1 MTINHFL
8 LLNQKLTAKNDGK
21 GGGGE
26 EEAGKGARRG
36 RGGGDEAI
44 DLQ

>member
-21 GGGGE
+21 GGGERRKG
-26 EEAGKGARRG
+26 GKGQEWE
-36 RGGGDEAI
+36 GGGDEAI